1 MSLRSEFCPS
11 QPSCIYFR
19 LKMTSTLTNVHW
31 DAYQTQI
38 LLNVTEMFLLA
49 LKTSREVTKSHII
62 WCLISICV
70 QEESFS
76 VKLNKTKSLAFHF
89 F

>member
-1 MSLRSEFCPS
+1 
-11 QPSCIYFR
+11 
-19 LKMTSTLTNVHW
+19 MTWTLTNVHW

-62 WCLISICV
+62 
-70 QEESFS
+70 
-76 VKLNKTKSLAFHF
+76 
-89 F
+89 